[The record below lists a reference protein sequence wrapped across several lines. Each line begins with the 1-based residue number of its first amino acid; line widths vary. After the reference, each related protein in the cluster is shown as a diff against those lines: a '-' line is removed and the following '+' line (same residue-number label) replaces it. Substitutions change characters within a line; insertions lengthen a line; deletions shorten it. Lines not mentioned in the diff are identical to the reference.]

1 MDNVII
7 ANFNGH
13 LHAVT
18 DPLWRYDE
26 GMRLQF
32 EGVDLPAAY
41 QVHFSNEKD
50 GDAIPVYGDET
61 GAEIP
66 YELLEDGYNVYAW
79 VYVTGDGY
87 GRTKCVAQ
95 IPVMI
100 KARPSEEEP
109 SPVQQSALDEAI
121 NAVNEAAENL
131 ETATENIP
139 SEINAALEAAKAS
152 GEFDGDPGDDGNGV
166 WLVDVQYTRTIS
178 AGAQAQLDHMVG
190 RPGATPAVGDLCV
203 VSDGRFGVVTSI
215 TPRVAVVPVLGDLSG
230 ADGYSP
236 VVTITEIEGGHRIT
250 ITDEAHPDGQSFD
263 VMDGSGGVGTI
274 DSDFSTTSENP
285 VQNKVITAA
294 FNTALQ
300 QLQALGLA
308 LDDKVNK
315 VSGKGLSTNDFTDSD
330 KAKLDDAATEQWV
343 TQQGYITDAALGV
356 YRTAQAQDVIDQ
368 QQNTAIAAKYSKPSG
383 GIPKTDLASAVQ
395 TSLGKA
401 DTALQSAPVTSVNGQ
416 TGAVT
421 VAVPTKTSDLTNDS
435 GFVNAAGAA
444 AAAPVSSVNG
454 QTGAVSLSIPS
465 TSADVGAIAAPA
477 SPASGAFL
485 VWNGSA
491 WVAQTLATWQ
501 ASSY

>member
-32 EGVDLPAAY
+32 EGVDLPTAY
-41 QVHFSNEKD
+41 QVHFANEKD
-50 GDAIPVYGDET
+50 GDALVAYGDET

-87 GRTKCVAQ
+87 GRTKYVAQ

-121 NAVNEAAENL
+121 NAVNEAAKNL
-131 ETATENIP
+131 KSATSNIP
-139 SEINAALEAAKAS
+139 NEINAALEAAKES
-152 GEFDGDPGDDGNGV
+152 GEFDGEDGADGSGV
-166 WLVDVQYTRTIS
+166 WYTTGRVSGEDNPFVRRRDLIGREGAAVQVHDLLFAPDVGEKGEPTTLYEITS
-178 AGAQAQLDHMVG
+178 VG
-190 RPGATPAVGDLCV
+190 VACALNRLCKMQ
-203 VSDGRFGVVTSI
+203 GEGGGGVVT
-215 TPRVAVVPVLGDLSG
+215 
-230 ADGYSP
+230 
-236 VVTITEIEGGHRIT
+236 
-250 ITDEAHPDGQSFD
+250 FD
-263 VMDGSGGVGTI
+263 D
-274 DSDFSTTSENP
+274 DFSETSENP

-308 LDDKVNK
+308 LDNKVDK

-330 KAKLDDAATEQWV
+330 KAKLDDAASKQWV
-343 TQQGYITDAALGV
+343 TNQGFLTNSALSD
-356 YRTAQAQDVIDQ
+356 YRTAAQQGTIDNA
-368 QQNTAIAAKYSKPSG
+368 QNAAIAAKYSKPAS
-383 GIPKTDLASAVQ
+383 GIPKTDMAEDVQ

-401 DTALQSAPVTSVNGQ
+401 DTALQEVDAQDVRNLDQYIDSQNYVKRSWVQQQGYLTKHQDISGKLDKAQGVAHAGEFCMVGSDGNITTVSMTAWQG
-416 TGAVT
+416 GA
-421 VAVPTKTSDLTNDS
+421 
-435 GFVNAAGAA
+435 
-444 AAAPVSSVNG
+444 
-454 QTGAVSLSIPS
+454 
-465 TSADVGAIAAPA
+465 
-477 SPASGAFL
+477 
-485 VWNGSA
+485 
-491 WVAQTLATWQ
+491 
-501 ASSY
+501 Y

>member
-41 QVHFSNEKD
+41 QVHFANEKD

-87 GRTKCVAQ
+87 GRTKYVAQ

-131 ETATENIP
+131 ESAIENIP
-139 SEINAALEAAKAS
+139 SEINAALTEAKES
-152 GEFDGDPGDDGNGV
+152 GEFDG
-166 WLVDVQYTRTIS
+166 T
-178 AGAQAQLDHMVG
+178 
-190 RPGATPAVGDLCV
+190 
-203 VSDGRFGVVTSI
+203 
-215 TPRVAVVPVLGDLSG
+215 
-230 ADGYSP
+230 
-236 VVTITEIEGGHRIT
+236 
-250 ITDEAHPDGQSFD
+250 
-263 VMDGSGGVGTI
+263 DGSGMWYTTARVSGSENPFVRRRDLIGREGATVQVHDLLFAPDVGDEGEPTTLYEIVSVGTACTLKRLCKMQGEGGGCGVTV
-274 DSDFSTTSENP
+274 DDDFSETSENP

-308 LDDKVNK
+308 LDNKVDK

-330 KAKLDDAATEQWV
+330 KAKLDDAASEQWV
-343 TQQGYITDAALGV
+343 TNQGFLTNSALSD
-356 YRTAQAQDVIDQ
+356 YRTAAQQDTIDNA
-368 QQNTAIAAKYSKPSG
+368 QNAAIAAKYSKPAS
-383 GIPKTDLASAVQ
+383 GIPKTDMAEDVQ
-395 TSLGKA
+395 TSLSKA
-401 DTALQSAPVTSVNGQ
+401 DTALQQHQSLAAYRTSQAQDEIDRQQNTAIEAKYTKPSGGIPATDLAAGVIPTVPSNVSAF
-416 TGAVT
+416 
-421 VAVPTKTSDLTNDS
+421 TNDAGYLTQHQDIS
-435 GFVNAAGAA
+435 GKLDKAQGAA
-444 AAAPVSSVNG
+444 NAG
-454 QTGAVSLSIPS
+454 K
-465 TSADVGAIAAPA
+465 
-477 SPASGAFL
+477 FL
-485 VWNGSA
+485 VVGSDGNITT
-491 WVAQTLATWQ
+491 VTMSVWQ
-501 ASSY
+501 GGSF